1 MGVTTMYNNIAGK
14 IKLLAKIGFI
24 VETIAIVIAGI
35 GILLMD
41 DEVINI
47 LTGVLVMV
55 MAPFAAWASSWVLYG
70 FGELIENTAK
80 LVSNNKT
87 NSPTSNND
95 LPEL

>member
-1 MGVTTMYNNIAGK
+1 MFKAMYSNIGEK

-24 VETIAIVIAGI
+24 VEAIAIVIAGI
-35 GILLMD
+35 GILLTD

-47 LTGVLVMV
+47 LAGVLVMA
-55 MAPFAAWASSWVLYG
+55 MGPFAAWASSWVLYG
-70 FGELIENTAK
+70 FGELIENSAK

-87 NSPTSNND
+87 NSPTSSND

>member
-35 GILLMD
+35 GILLTD

-47 LTGVLVMV
+47 LTGVLVMA
-55 MAPFAAWASSWVLYG
+55 MGPFAAWASSWVLYG

>member
-1 MGVTTMYNNIAGK
+1 MYNNIAGK

-35 GILLMD
+35 GILLTD

-47 LTGVLVMV
+47 LTGVLVMA
-55 MAPFAAWASSWVLYG
+55 MGPFAAGASSWVLYG

>member
-1 MGVTTMYNNIAGK
+1 MYNNIAGK

-24 VETIAIVIAGI
+24 VEAIAIVIAGI
-35 GILLMD
+35 GILLTD

-47 LTGVLVMV
+47 LAGVLVMA
-55 MAPFAAWASSWVLYG
+55 MGPFAAWASSWVLYG
-70 FGELIENTAK
+70 FGELIENSAK
-80 LVSNNKT
+80 VASNNKI

>member
-1 MGVTTMYNNIAGK
+1 MYNNIAGK

-35 GILLMD
+35 GILLTD

-55 MAPFAAWASSWVLYG
+55 MGPFAAWASSWVLYG

>member
-1 MGVTTMYNNIAGK
+1 MYNNIAGK

-35 GILLMD
+35 GILLTD

-47 LTGVLVMV
+47 LTGVLVMA
-55 MAPFAAWASSWVLYG
+55 MGPIAAWASSWVLYG

>member
-1 MGVTTMYNNIAGK
+1 MYNNIAGK

-35 GILLMD
+35 GILLTD

-47 LTGVLVMV
+47 LTGVLVMA
-55 MAPFAAWASSWVLYG
+55 MGPFAAWASSWVLYG

>member
-1 MGVTTMYNNIAGK
+1 MYNNIAGK

-35 GILLMD
+35 GILLTD

-55 MAPFAAWASSWVLYG
+55 MAPFAAWVSSWVLYG